1 MRKEGVCEILC
12 EILCESVLL
21 VVVKVEFVRK
31 LGKEMLE
38 KCVGDGMCEEVCK
51 KSV

>member
-1 MRKEGVCEILC
+1 MCVRFCVRFCVC
-12 EILCESVLL
+12 VLL
-21 VVVKVEFVRK
+21 VVVMKVEFVRK

-51 KSV
+51 NSV

>member
-1 MRKEGVCEILC
+1 MCVRYCVRYCVC
-12 EILCESVLL
+12 VLL

-31 LGKEMLE
+31 LGTEMLE
-38 KCVGDGMCEEVCK
+38 KCEGDGMCEEVCK

>member
-1 MRKEGVCEILC
+1 MCVRFCVRFCVC
-12 EILCESVLL
+12 VLL

>member
-1 MRKEGVCEILC
+1 VRKEGVCVILC
-12 EILCESVLL
+12 EILCVCVLL

-38 KCVGDGMCEEVCK
+38 KCVGDGMCEEV
-51 KSV
+51 

>member
-1 MRKEGVCEILC
+1 MRKEGVCEILG
-12 EILCESVLL
+12 ESALL

-31 LGKEMLE
+31 LAKDVLE
-38 KCVGDGMCEEVCK
+38 KCVGDGMCEEVCT